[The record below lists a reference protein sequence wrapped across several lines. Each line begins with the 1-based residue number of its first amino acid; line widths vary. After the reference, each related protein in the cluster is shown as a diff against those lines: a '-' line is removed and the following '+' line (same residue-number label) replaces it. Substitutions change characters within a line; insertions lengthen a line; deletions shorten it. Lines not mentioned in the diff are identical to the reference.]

1 MPYPGLLLQMDE
13 RGNSMTDASPLVSV
27 KQALNKIKS
36 EIADMDLRIGVV
48 RSVFRLR
55 AGGRAAGPHH
65 HPRSWRTRFSTS

>member
-1 MPYPGLLLQMDE
+1 
-13 RGNSMTDASPLVSV
+13 
-27 KQALNKIKS
+27 
-36 EIADMDLRIGVV
+36 MDLRIGVV